1 MQRQSFMQRQS
12 RRCPPTRV
20 CLFVWCA
27 VFVATTSAC
36 SRKSPGTPDLA
47 AVSGVVTLNGQ
58 PLANA
63 IVLFTSDKG
72 FSSFG
77 TTDSSGRFAVAYR
90 SNLKGAAIGSNVV
103 RITTNQTELPGAGYR
118 DPIPAKYNSASTLKA
133 EVKPGGNTIDFPLS
147 SK

>member
-1 MQRQSFMQRQS
+1 M
-12 RRCPPTRV
+12 RRFNPCVQATRRLVLAV
-20 CLFVWCA
+20 CIASSVSI
-27 VFVATTSAC
+27 VAC

-47 AVSGVVTLNGQ
+47 AVSGVVTLDGK
-58 PLANA
+58 PLGDA
-63 IVLFTSDKG
+63 IVLFTSAAG
-72 FSSFG
+72 MSSFG
-77 TTDSSGRFAVAYR
+77 KTDTTGRYRVAYR
-90 SNLKGAAIGSNVV
+90 SNLEGAAIGPSVV